1 MLINAL
7 LVVVLA
13 VIIGSLVS
21 AFFHLVN
28 DRGNSKRMIRA
39 LTVRISLSVLLFLL
53 LIIGYMTGLIEPH
66 GLGR

>member
-7 LVVVLA
+7 IVVVLV

-28 DRGNSKRMIRA
+28 DRGNSKRMVRA
-39 LTVRISLSVLLFLL
+39 LTARITLSVLLFLL

-66 GLGR
+66 SLGR